1 MEGGLLLKHHH
12 FFVKWS
18 NHYYN
23 EYFCLLSKMQMKYL
37 PVLLIIL
44 FIVLVPSLKAQQ
56 NHFIYIQN
64 ENHQSFYVKLD
75 KKTYN
80 SSASGYVILPKL
92 KDGTYQLSIG
102 FPKTGVKEQNMVC
115 TIDRTDIGFI
125 LKNFESKGWG
135 LFNLQTLDVIM
146 DNSAASPNTIAVVNK
161 NDAFSNMLSEVVND
175 STIRQAEPIIIETSK
190 VKVEEKEKKS
200 ADLVAI
206 QETPVAPKPKV
217 EINNNVSAPI
227 SKTVDSTKLI
237 KGNSAASGLTKSN
250 ISSSMTKKDAAGTT
264 MIFVD
269 KMKGG
274 VDTITVFIAEDKLPV
289 TIVDQKPA
297 DTKLPVVEVQ
307 PTVSIKEDKAVKP
320 RFIDIELPVSKGGA
334 SDKIPAANVIPV
346 SKESSSASV
355 SKDPVD
361 LPVAQVRQTLKV
373 NSNCTVLASEEDLMK
388 LRKRIMAAGSD
399 EEKLRVT
406 KKYLKAK
413 CFMVEQIR
421 NLSVLFLKEDARVS
435 YFEIAYPFVFDSN
448 NFIKLQN
455 QLTDPNYINRFQSM
469 IRN

>member
-1 MEGGLLLKHHH
+1 
-12 FFVKWS
+12 
-18 NHYYN
+18 
-23 EYFCLLSKMQMKYL
+23 MKYL
-37 PVLLIIL
+37 PVLLITL
-44 FIVLVPSLKAQQ
+44 FIFLVPSLKAQQ

-64 ENHQSFYVKLD
+64 EDHQSFYVKLD

-102 FPKTGVKEQNMVC
+102 FPKTGVKEQNMVF
-115 TIDRTDIGFI
+115 TIDRSDIGFI

-146 DNSAASPNTIAVVNK
+146 DNSVVNPNTIAVVNK
-161 NDAFSNMLSEVVND
+161 NDAFSKMLSDVVND
-175 STIRQAEPIIIETSK
+175 STIRQAEPILIETSK
-190 VKVEEKEKKS
+190 AKVEEKEKKS
-200 ADLVAI
+200 ADWVAI
-206 QETPVAPKPKV
+206 QQTPVVPKPKD
-217 EINNNVSAPI
+217 EINNASSPI
-227 SKTVDSTKLI
+227 IKTVDSSKLL
-237 KGNSAASGLTKSN
+237 KGNPAASGLSKST
-250 ISSSMTKKDAAGTT
+250 ISRSLTKKDAAGTT

-274 VDTITVFIAEDKLPV
+274 VDTITVFIAEDKLPI

-297 DTKLPVVEVQ
+297 ETKLPVVEVQ
-307 PTVSIKEDKAVKP
+307 PTVSIQEDKAGKP
-320 RFIDIELPVSKGGA
+320 RFIDIELPVSKEGA
-334 SDKIPAANVIPV
+334 SDKIPSENVIPV
-346 SKESSSASV
+346 SKESSSTSLK
-355 SKDPVD
+355 KDPVD

-399 EEKLRVT
+399 EEKLKVT

-421 NLSVLFLKEDARVS
+421 NLSVLFLKDDARVS

-448 NFIKLQN
+448 NFMKLQN

-469 IRN
+469 IRH

>member
-190 VKVEEKEKKS
+190 VKVE
-200 ADLVAI
+200 
-206 QETPVAPKPKV
+206 
-217 EINNNVSAPI
+217 INNNVSAPI

-250 ISSSMTKKDAAGTT
+250 ISRSMTKKDAAGTT

-307 PTVSIKEDKAVKP
+307 PTVSIQEDKAVKP

-361 LPVAQVRQTLKV
+361 LPVVQVRQTLKV

-399 EEKLRVT
+399 EEKLKVT